1 MTIKRR
7 PRPGWGRK
15 AAAAAAAAL
24 ILYLISAT
32 ASSSTAQGALEALGA
47 RSDLAVALLRRQLG
61 DSRGKDAIPASL
73 ALAIGQSPVLLAARE
88 DVLELRRTEEADD
101 GGDPQRPQEPVR
113 PDTEQTGPI
122 QEDPAQPE
130 TPLLFADNGVPART
144 LVPTSPEGYVVTGDV
159 YINNRSDREFDASIF
174 DGTFAAALSEEEGPQ
189 ILIVHTHGS
198 EAYTMPPGQE
208 YVPSGE
214 SRTTDT
220 AYNVVR
226 IGDEI
231 ADVLSQRGIS
241 TIHDRSLYDYPQYNG
256 AYDRS
261 LDAIEGYLAKYPS
274 ICFVLD
280 VHRDAISDGEGTVY
294 KVISET
300 AQGPSAQLSLIVGTN
315 GSGLSHDR
323 WRENLRLAAAVQDT
337 ILQDFPT
344 LMRPITVRNSRY
356 NQHCTTG
363 SLLVEVGAAGN
374 SLDEALLAAKL
385 FAEGFADTILPTKTP

>member
-1 MTIKRR
+1 MRR
-7 PRPGWGRK
+7 PPHTP
-15 AAAAAAAAL
+15 
-24 ILYLISAT
+24 ISRR
-32 ASSSTAQGALEALGA
+32 LG
-47 RSDLAVALLRRQLG
+47 AVALSITILWVVFAAAGSDTVGGAMEALSRQGQLPIALLRQELG
-61 DSRGKDAIPASL
+61 DIQREDLLTMATELVISQSPLLLGSREAILSLRSEDQGEDETRQETPIREEPVSPEPAS
-73 ALAIGQSPVLLAARE
+73 
-88 DVLELRRTEEADD
+88 
-101 GGDPQRPQEPVR
+101 
-113 PDTEQTGPI
+113 PDNTAPPT
-122 QEDPAQPE
+122 
-130 TPLLFADNGVPART
+130 FADNGVPAKT
-144 LVPTSPEGYVVTGDV
+144 LLPTSSEGYLLRGLA
-159 YINNRSDREFDASIF
+159 YINNYSNNSLTAEEVQGD
-174 DGTFAAALSEEEGPQ
+174 FAAVLGEGEPQ
-189 ILIVHTHGS
+189 VLIVHTHGS

-231 ADVLSQRGIS
+231 ADVLSRRGIS

-315 GSGLSHDR
+315 GSGLKHDQ

-363 SLLVEVGAAGN
+363 SLLVEMGAAGN

-385 FAEGFADTILPTKTP
+385 FAEGFADTILPTKSS

>member
-1 MTIKRR
+1 MATELVISQSPLLLGSRE
-7 PRPGWGRK
+7 
-15 AAAAAAAAL
+15 A
-24 ILYLISAT
+24 ILSLRSED
-32 ASSSTAQGALEALGA
+32 QGE
-47 RSDLAVALLRRQLG
+47 DETRQETPIREEPV
-61 DSRGKDAIPASL
+61 SPEPAS
-73 ALAIGQSPVLLAARE
+73 PDNAA
-88 DVLELRRTEEADD
+88 
-101 GGDPQRPQEPVR
+101 P
-113 PDTEQTGPI
+113 
-122 QEDPAQPE
+122 PA
-130 TPLLFADNGVPART
+130 FADNGVPAKT
-144 LVPTSPEGYVVTGDV
+144 LLPTSSEGYLLRGLA
-159 YINNRSDREFDASIF
+159 YINNYSNNSLTAEEVQGD
-174 DGTFAAALSEEEGPQ
+174 FAAVLGEGEPQ
-189 ILIVHTHGS
+189 VLIVHTHGS

-231 ADVLSQRGIS
+231 ADVLSRRGIS

-280 VHRDAISDGEGTVY
+280 IHRDAISDGEGTVY

-315 GSGLSHDR
+315 GSGLKHDQ

-385 FAEGFADTILPTKTP
+385 FAEGFADTILPTKSS

>member
-1 MTIKRR
+1 M
-7 PRPGWGRK
+7 
-15 AAAAAAAAL
+15 
-24 ILYLISAT
+24 
-32 ASSSTAQGALEALGA
+32 
-47 RSDLAVALLRRQLG
+47 
-61 DSRGKDAIPASL
+61 
-73 ALAIGQSPVLLAARE
+73 
-88 DVLELRRTEEADD
+88 
-101 GGDPQRPQEPVR
+101 
-113 PDTEQTGPI
+113 
-122 QEDPAQPE
+122 
-130 TPLLFADNGVPART
+130 PL
-144 LVPTSPEGYVVTGDV
+144 
-159 YINNRSDREFDASIF
+159 
-174 DGTFAAALSEEEGPQ
+174 
-189 ILIVHTHGS
+189 
-198 EAYTMPPGQE
+198 GQE

-231 ADVLSQRGIS
+231 ADVLSRRGIS

-315 GSGLSHDR
+315 GSGLKHDQ

-385 FAEGFADTILPTKTP
+385 FAEGFADTILPTKSS